1 MKTKNEITAS
11 VASLKM
17 RLAELEEKYSSLHQ
31 IDMIGREGA
40 LLKENINN
48 IKGQIYALEW
58 IIT

>member
-11 VASLKM
+11 IASLKI

-31 IDMIGREGA
+31 IDMVGRDGSILQE
-40 LLKENINN
+40 KINN
-48 IKGQIYALEW
+48 IEGQIYALEW